1 MNETWKNTF
10 DQIHAEPELKEHTKE
25 YLSEKVYRVHDRRVS
40 HFRRLAAASVLCGKS
55 LKRLSFF
62 LSVLHNSLIIC
73 HSSINT
79 APAQIKYRCGNFLHS
94 AIVRNISVTR
104 L

>member
-40 HFRRLAAASVLCGKS
+40 HFRRLAAASVLC
-55 LKRLSFF
+55 LF
-62 LSVLHNSLIIC
+62 LR
-73 HSSINT
+73 
-79 APAQIKYRCGNFLHS
+79 PAG
-94 AIVRNISVTR
+94 V
-104 L
+104 